1 MTVMTAMCLLMT
13 NPRVLTVSTAS
24 RHTVMFLPTD
34 RHEHHV
40 ASRDVAGHSCVSA
53 VILTTNLWAGTISIS
68 SSHVGKP
75 SCLLIPFLPLRL

>member
-1 MTVMTAMCLLMT
+1 MTAVRLLRT

-24 RHTVMFLPTD
+24 RHTVTFLPTE
-34 RHEHHV
+34 RREHHV
-40 ASRDVAGHSCVSA
+40 ASRDVAGHSCVRA
-53 VILTTNLWAGTISIS
+53 VILTTTLWAGTISIS